1 MRIEAAVDKLGLD
14 AGPMCIWRE
23 MVGTISPPPT
33 YPQVASK
40 LWRKRGN
47 SERSVEERPAP
58 VEVELTPAPDSTTW
72 QPHRGGR
79 GVADHAARFTCTF
92 PDCGKAYLGPDR
104 VRKHCRVHHPEWL
117 NALGE
122 VGPAGYCS
130 WEVSAERAEKE
141 AKDLQAKKEAADAR
155 VAVRDSSKTALK
167 AARAEEQAER
177 RVEQAERRVEQA
189 EDRAAARRHNSA
201 AGWVT
206 ADIHAA
212 S

>member
-40 LWRKRGN
+40 LWQKRGN

-79 GVADHAARFTCTF
+79 GVAGHAARFTCKF
-92 PDCGKAYLGPDR
+92 PDCGKAYPGPDN
-104 VRKHCRVHHPEWL
+104 VRKHCRVDHLEWL

-122 VGPAGYCS
+122 VGPAGY
-130 WEVSAERAEKE
+130 
-141 AKDLQAKKEAADAR
+141 
-155 VAVRDSSKTALK
+155 
-167 AARAEEQAER
+167 
-177 RVEQAERRVEQA
+177 
-189 EDRAAARRHNSA
+189 
-201 AGWVT
+201 
-206 ADIHAA
+206 
-212 S
+212 